1 MNITTRNHLS
11 TIENFIKAQMDGE
24 QPPPAGTAAE
34 GSLSDAIQ
42 DIQANHSAPDVLS
55 TLGLLALGTVIDR
68 MRSSITAQETLIR
81 FIAPGDRS

>member
-1 MNITTRNHLS
+1 MNTTTRNHLA

-34 GSLSDAIQ
+34 TALCAAIE
-42 DIQANHSAPDVLS
+42 DIQSNHSTPDVLS
-55 TLGLLALGTVIDR
+55 TLGLLALGSVIDR
-68 MRSSITAQETLIR
+68 MRSSIKAQETLIR